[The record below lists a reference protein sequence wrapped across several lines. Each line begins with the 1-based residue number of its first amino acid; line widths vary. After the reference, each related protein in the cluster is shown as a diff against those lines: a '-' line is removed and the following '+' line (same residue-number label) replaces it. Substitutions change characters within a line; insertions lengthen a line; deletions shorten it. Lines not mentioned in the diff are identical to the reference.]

1 MSRRSLYRRMI
12 AGETGAWSLP
22 LLTFLRATES
32 LYGCAVAFRNARYD
46 RAGPK
51 AELPIPVISVG
62 NLTVGGTGKTPF
74 VVDLLKRLDR
84 MGSSPAVVSRGYR
97 AAGGQPNDEE
107 RLIRQSVPSAVCV
120 AERHRA
126 WGGEVARASFGADVI
141 VLDDG
146 FQHRQLARDL
156 DIVLVDVTCPFGFD
170 HLLPRGLLREPV
182 ESLRRADLVVLTRC
196 DQASLA
202 ALARTEARVRKIT
215 GARTCLLKCTH
226 RVTSLEHLD
235 RSPVGD
241 SLEGKRVVLFAGIA
255 RPSTFVT
262 TVASLGVEVVGERW
276 WPDHYH
282 YRRRDVHALRRAGR
296 FPPHDLLLTTEKDAV
311 KLAELDGLDNTDIV
325 VVKVAI
331 DFVGDGSTML
341 QARLDEALHK
351 R

>member
-12 AGETGAWSLP
+12 AGETGRWSVP
-22 LLTFLRATES
+22 LLALLRAAEG
-32 LYGCAVAFRNARYD
+32 LYGCAVTLRNARYD
-46 RAGPK
+46 RTGPK

-74 VVDLLKRLDR
+74 VVELLKRLDG

-97 AAGGQPNDEE
+97 SADGQPNDEE
-107 RLIRQSVPSAVCV
+107 RLIRQRVPSAVCI
-120 AERHRA
+120 ADRSRA
-126 WGGEVARASFGADVI
+126 WGGEIAQRSFGADVI

-156 DIVLVDVTCPFGFD
+156 DIVLIDTTCPFGFD

-215 GARTCLLKCTH
+215 GERTCLKCTH
-226 RVTSLEHLD
+226 RVTSLEYLD
-235 RSPVGD
+235 GSPVGD
-241 SLEGKRVVLFAGIA
+241 SVEGRRVVLFAGIA

-282 YRRRDVHALRRAGR
+282 YTRRDVHALRRAGR
-296 FPPHDLLLTTEKDAV
+296 FPLHDLLLTTEKDAV
-311 KLAELDGLDNTDIV
+311 KLVELEGLENTDIV

-341 QARLDEALHK
+341 QARLDEVLHK